1 MRVYLMRHGL
11 AEDGYAVDEHR
22 PLTLQGRRRVREIAA
37 LWASSGE
44 PRPERWIVSPLVRA
58 VQTCE
63 IVVDAFGAEGPVQV
77 SAALVPESRVSV
89 AAELVDA
96 HFGET
101 LALVGHQPLIGSL
114 ATFLL
119 GLRSVPAAVQPGA
132 VLAIDL
138 PEAEGEDPTLAWHLV
153 PGVGDEAPRILRPPA

>member
-1 MRVYLMRHGL
+1 MRVYLMRHGI
-11 AEDGYAVDEHR
+11 AADGYAVDEHR
-22 PLTLQGRRRVREIAA
+22 PLTLEGRRKAREIAA

-63 IVVDAFGAEGPVQV
+63 IVVDAFGVEGPVEV
-77 SAALVPESRVSV
+77 SGDLTPDSRVSV
-89 AAELVDA
+89 AAELVDG
-96 HFGET
+96 HFGEV

-114 ATFLL
+114 AAFLL

-138 PEAEGEDPTLAWHLV
+138 PEEEGEEPALAWHLI
-153 PGVGDEAPRILRPPA
+153 PGMGDEAPRLLRPPG